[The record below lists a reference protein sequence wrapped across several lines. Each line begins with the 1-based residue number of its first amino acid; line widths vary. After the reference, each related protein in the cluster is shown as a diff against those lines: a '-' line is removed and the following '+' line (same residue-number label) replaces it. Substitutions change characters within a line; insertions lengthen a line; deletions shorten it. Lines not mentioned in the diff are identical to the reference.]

1 MIVKFDIEL
10 MNPKADPENYA
21 FEFALTNDRGTLVF
35 GLDKSEYEQLGSAI
49 ANCPCNWE

>member
-1 MIVKFDIEL
+1 MIMKFDIEL

-35 GLDKSEYEQLGSAI
+35 RLDKSEYEQLGSAI
-49 ANCPCNWE
+49 ENCPCNWE